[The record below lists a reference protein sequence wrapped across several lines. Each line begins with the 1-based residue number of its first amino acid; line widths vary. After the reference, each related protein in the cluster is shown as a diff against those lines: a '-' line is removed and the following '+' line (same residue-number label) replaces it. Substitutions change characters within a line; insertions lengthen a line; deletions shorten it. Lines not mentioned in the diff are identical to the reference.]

1 MLKASLL
8 IQTGVFGLVNAGIIF
23 LLRMVEDV
31 SEVLALQSFLRSGYG
46 LGLMIG
52 LTVYGLFGIF
62 YGGYK
67 LYLVFKNE

>member
-8 IQTGVFGLVNAGIIF
+8 IQTGVFGLVIAGIIF